1 MNIRDL
7 TKFASNHR
15 SIMVLIALVTTF
27 AAVGLILDPP
37 KGGALGW
44 LGAPLLVLGAT
55 LFAWAVWPESDGTGG
70 LEDSLAA
77 RFLLAITFRGR
88 LLPFF
93 PAIGAGLIAVDLV
106 YNITLSATPSLLTE
120 DIIVLLAAGC
130 LIGYGLVPQKF
141 ARERDFVTVFFVLV
155 CLILVLPLM
164 AARIFYRNFEA
175 SVDVYSWVALAPPL
189 SWSLSAIGVQN
200 SVHPVLGST
209 APGLTFVPRNMGTAV
224 TIVITTSCSGI
235 YSFGIFAAAFGAFV
249 LTEFKR
255 PTKRVWLL
263 FGVGIAA
270 AYVANVFR
278 MVVIVLV
285 GYYSD
290 TTLTDLQNMLIAHS
304 YAGWLI
310 FLAWIGLFWSI
321 LLKTL
326 PIHQSKAALTAE
338 AEPQHRRASICEI
351 CDGELLP
358 LIPATRCACGTY
370 YHVSC
375 LARVGLCSICGRKS
389 TVEGT
394 PSY

>member
-15 SIMVLIALVTTF
+15 SSMVLIALVTTF

-37 KGGALGW
+37 KRGALGW

-55 LFAWAVWPESDGTGG
+55 LFAWAVWPESDATGG

-77 RFLLAITFRGR
+77 RFLPAITFRGR

-93 PAIGAGLIAVDLV
+93 PAIGAGL
-106 YNITLSATPSLLTE
+106 
-120 DIIVLLAAGC
+120 
-130 LIGYGLVPQKF
+130 VPQAF

-370 YHVSC
+370 CHVSC